1 MLFIKFENV
10 KNLNMGLSKN
20 HDNCITSGGHYIYC
34 AGVNEIVDIIISRS
48 LVFNYSMSVKGE
60 QII

>member
-1 MLFIKFENV
+1 MLFIEFENV

-20 HDNCITSGGHYIYC
+20 HDNCITSRGHYVYC
-34 AGVNEIVDIIISRS
+34 VGVDETVDIISRL
-48 LVFNYSMSVKGE
+48 LVFNYPMSVKGE